1 MALKDIWIDQN
12 NEIDDADAEV
22 INNIAHAV
30 IDLEKKGSSSGGA
43 VSSVNKKTGDVVL
56 TASDVGAYT
65 KSETT
70 DLIKSAIN
78 SSVPELSLK
87 KAEKDLSNVSNEDFL
102 AKLNEVLPDG
112 DEVSY

>member
-1 MALKDIWIDQN
+1 MALKDIWIDQD
-12 NEIDDADAEV
+12 NEIDEADAEI

-30 IDLEKKGSSSGGA
+30 IDLEEQGTSSDGA
-43 VSSVNKKTGDVVL
+43 VSSVNSKTGDVVL
-56 TASDVGAYT
+56 DASDVGAYT

-70 DLIKSAIN
+70 DLIVSALN
-78 SSVPELSLK
+78 SSVPELRLK

-102 AKLNEVLPDG
+102 AKLNAVLPDG